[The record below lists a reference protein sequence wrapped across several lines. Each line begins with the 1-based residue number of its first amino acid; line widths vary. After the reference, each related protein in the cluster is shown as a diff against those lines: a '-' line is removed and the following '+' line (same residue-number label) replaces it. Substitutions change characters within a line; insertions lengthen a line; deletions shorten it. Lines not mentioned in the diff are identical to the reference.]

1 MDLPGFATLRQ
12 FLSIFIHHTRPAQ
25 GGVMLGSGILDLA
38 IGLAFVFGVT
48 AALASVITELIS
60 RFLGLRGA
68 YLLRGLR
75 ELLDGPGGATVV
87 NEAGRDFAAMRDLVN
102 GTIEGGTMAQ
112 VPTGPETQAAAVT
125 PTAASAPAAT
135 TAPAD
140 TSEPTTD
147 GAVKMQ
153 NISATGALLGGRI
166 LRSQGMTDEIFKR
179 DLTVKPSRI
188 GPGVTG
194 GVWWKPRWGA
204 KRSLPSYIS
213 AKSISGAVIDLLV
226 PDAAGET
233 TMSTIQKSLDR
244 LPQDLPFTRSL
255 RSLATNAANDITR
268 FRASIESWYDDHMDR
283 VSGWYKRH
291 VAKITI
297 TVGAILVILLNINTI
312 TIGRTLY
319 SNSVVGTAV
328 STVAAHNSTCQAGNK
343 QCLATLQSDLAAATQ
358 AGLPIGWP
366 TVSACLV
373 KGASC
378 NWLQQRGI
386 LNPKGSSGWQLVLVI
401 IGFLLT
407 VLALTPGAQFWFGL
421 LVKLGAIRSTGP
433 KPPTPAPATNT
444 VVTLSPEVPPPLEA
458 DPQVA
463 GNPPGR

>member
-1 MDLPGFATLRQ
+1 M
-12 FLSIFIHHTRPAQ
+12 LS
-25 GGVMLGSGILDLA
+25 SGIIDLA

-48 AALASVITELIS
+48 AALASVVTELIS

-75 ELLDGPGGATVV
+75 ELLDGTSGVTVV
-87 NEAGRDFAAMRDLVN
+87 NEAGRDFTAMRGLVN
-102 GTIEGGTMAQ
+102 GSTLAGTMVQ
-112 VPTGPETQAAAVT
+112 VPTGTETRAAAAT
-125 PTAASAPAAT
+125 PVAPDAPAAT
-135 TAPAD
+135 ATPAA
-140 TSEPTTD
+140 TPKPAT
-147 GAVKMQ
+147 GGPAGMR
-153 NISATGALLGGRI
+153 NMSATGALLGGPI
-166 LRSQGMTDEIFKR
+166 LRSQGMTGEIFDR
-179 DLTVKPSRI
+179 ELTVKSSRF
-188 GPGVTG
+188 GSGVTG
-194 GVWWKPRWGA
+194 GAWWKPRWGTS
-204 KRSLPSYIS
+204 RSLPSYIS
-213 AKSISGAVIDLLV
+213 AKSISEAVIDLLV
-226 PDAAGET
+226 PDAADKT
-233 TMSTIQKSLDR
+233 TMSTIQDGLNR
-244 LPQDLPFTRSL
+244 LPKDLPFTTSL
-255 RSLATNAANDITR
+255 QSLATNAANDITR
-268 FRASIESWYDDHMDR
+268 FRTSIESWYDDHMDR

-297 TVGAILVILLNINTI
+297 TVGAILVILLNLNTI

-328 STVAAHNSTCQAGNK
+328 STAAAHNSTCQAGNQ
-343 QCLATLQSDLAAATQ
+343 QCLATLQANLAAATQ

-407 VLALTPGAQFWFGL
+407 ILALTPGAQFWFGL

-433 KPPTPAPATNT
+433 KPATPAPATTTNT
-444 VVTLSPEVPPPLEA
+444 VVTLSPEAPPTP
-458 DPQVA
+458 
-463 GNPPGR
+463 